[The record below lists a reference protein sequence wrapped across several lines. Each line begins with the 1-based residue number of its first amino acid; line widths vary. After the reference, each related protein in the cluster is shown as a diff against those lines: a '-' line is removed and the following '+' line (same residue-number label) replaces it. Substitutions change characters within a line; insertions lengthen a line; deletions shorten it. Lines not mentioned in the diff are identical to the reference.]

1 MPRMDSWNLSWN
13 MENMAPS
20 PSMQELK
27 RLPLRAVLLM
37 GASASMNFAVS
48 ENKIGELVVK
58 LLGSRL
64 IMSLVNAVF
73 NMKTISK
80 DDIVCTYSDNTL
92 TVDFTD
98 VIKKS
103 KAAQF
108 VIKDRNLFD
117 IVNPYWPCPGR
128 IRPQGMQQV
137 DID

>member
-1 MPRMDSWNLSWN
+1 
-13 MENMAPS
+13 MELVVEHGKYGTITIDAGIEAFALTS
-20 PSMQELK
+20 
-27 RLPLRAVLLM
+27 
-37 GASASMNFAVS
+37 SASYGSFRIHDFAVS

-117 IVNPYWPCPGR
+117 IVTLTGLVPEESGLKVCSKWTL
-128 IRPQGMQQV
+128 IK
-137 DID
+137 